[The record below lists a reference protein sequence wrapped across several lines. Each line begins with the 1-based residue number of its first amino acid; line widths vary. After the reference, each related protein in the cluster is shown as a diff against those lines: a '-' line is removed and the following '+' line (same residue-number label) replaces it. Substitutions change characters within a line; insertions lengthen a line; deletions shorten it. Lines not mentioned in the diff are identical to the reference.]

1 VYAHLINTYDH
12 TGNMAALG
20 TLAMPKAEADNVFRY
35 TVKCWACPDA
45 GRL

>member
-1 VYAHLINTYDH
+1 VYAHLINTDDH